1 MQTIEERILR
11 TLKTS
16 QQLQAVRILGETLQQ
31 QDRQAG
37 HHVLV
42 ILKGHAFCLQLL
54 NPSGD
59 AALTLVILVVLI
71 QR

>member
-1 MQTIEERILR
+1 MAAAQMKLHHREKNFFAAMQTIEERILR

-37 HHVLV
+37 HYALV
-42 ILKGHAFCLQLL
+42 I
-54 NPSGD
+54 
-59 AALTLVILVVLI
+59 
-71 QR
+71 